1 VVTTRHRFL
10 IPGIVP
16 LAVVSLLAFQAARR
30 APDTAGP
37 LSDPFA
43 AGWILTDTNGDGIID
58 FVAGKVVVPAQPTA
72 VENAAAADIAARLGF
87 ATTGLTPPIV
97 IGAADD
103 RNDGPRIWIGRGA
116 VPSQYLADADRNAA
130 RLDAEEGGV
139 FAIGGG
145 LAVFGRDDAGL
156 LAAAEAFAA
165 RAPFLWKTPGDRLS
179 AIGDAIEQATPGAT
193 PRIAGI
199 TYLKGK
205 SGVNRALVDV
215 QTDIT
220 SAVLDTALKSGRLLF
235 VHQLIARKNGAEVTA
250 TSTQPLPAIPALP
263 VEAAAEAGAAGG
275 GGAGGG
281 AAEGG
286 PQGHSA

>member
-1 VVTTRHRFL
+1 MRAAAPNERRKRVVTSRHRFL

-103 RNDGPRIWIGRGA
+103 RNDGPRIWIGRSA

-145 LAVFGRDDAGL
+145 LAVLGRDDAGL

-179 AIGDAIEQATPGAT
+179 AIGDTIEQAAPGAT

-199 TYLKGK
+199 TYFKGK
-205 SGVNRALVDV
+205 SGVNRL
-215 QTDIT
+215 
-220 SAVLDTALKSGRLLF
+220 GRCANRHHERGSRYSLE
-235 VHQLIARKNGAEVTA
+235 IG
-250 TSTQPLPAIPALP
+250 
-263 VEAAAEAGAAGG
+263 
-275 GGAGGG
+275 
-281 AAEGG
+281 
-286 PQGHSA
+286 

>member
-1 VVTTRHRFL
+1 MVTSRHRFL

-103 RNDGPRIWIGRGA
+103 RNDGPRIWIGRSA
-116 VPSQYLADADRNAA
+116 VPSQYVADADRNAA

-145 LAVFGRDDAGL
+145 LAVFGRATMRVCWLRLRRSLPAL
-156 LAAAEAFAA
+156 LSSGRRPVTDSRRSAM
-165 RAPFLWKTPGDRLS
+165 RLS
-179 AIGDAIEQATPGAT
+179 
-193 PRIAGI
+193 R
-199 TYLKGK
+199 
-205 SGVNRALVDV
+205 R
-215 QTDIT
+215 
-220 SAVLDTALKSGRLLF
+220 
-235 VHQLIARKNGAEVTA
+235 
-250 TSTQPLPAIPALP
+250 LPAQHRESLASPTRRGR
-263 VEAAAEAGAAGG
+263 AE
-275 GGAGGG
+275 
-281 AAEGG
+281 
-286 PQGHSA
+286 